1 MQLMVTSNKLGIRL
15 QQLQL
20 RAQTIIN
27 SKNLHILIQLVLL
40 NHQQNVYFLA
50 LTLNNNLFYFIVIP
64 QFHEIVT
71 DLIEK
76 IEQQLRI
83 QQDSLHTVQLRID
96 QSSTTTKNFIKEYS
110 SRITKLELELSVL
123 QRSMEFL
130 NNEPKSETSLQQQLL
145 KEIQHYKDALRS
157 IHDELLDLIS
167 QDILYFPD
175 IGCRRRV
182 ELCKNKKNLT
192 IRKLRIAEQ
201 KLKLAIEYAAK
212 VEKEDKNVFNIVCDL
227 LSLRQ
232 KMITLRFQPP
242 RNYQTYID
250 QLHALQ
256 TELKRLEG
264 WLYPAIK
271 DAERKKLALSEE
283 YNQRLNM
290 LNNKGFIK
298 STSKWV
304 TSHFSDS
311 LRYY

>member
-1 MQLMVTSNKLGIRL
+1 MYI
-15 QQLQL
+15 
-20 RAQTIIN
+20 
-27 SKNLHILIQLVLL
+27 
-40 NHQQNVYFLA
+40 FLA

-130 NNEPKSETSLQQQLL
+130 NNEPRSETSLQQQLL

-167 QDILYFPD
+167 QDKLYFPD
-175 IGCRRRV
+175 IGCRRRL
-182 ELCKNKKNLT
+182 ELCHNKKKST

-201 KLKLAIEYAAK
+201 QLTPAIEYAAK

-232 KMITLRFQPP
+232 KMIMLRFQPP

-250 QLHALQ
+250 RLHALQ

-271 DAERKKLALSEE
+271 DTERKKLAFSEE
-283 YNQRLNM
+283 YSQRLNM
-290 LNNKGFIK
+290 LNSKGFMK